1 MVRRIALASL
11 LVCAFACDDDP
22 VSTDRS
28 PDMGPRAVDAAIP
41 ADGAVTTD
49 DGGPTDVLDGSTVGG
64 VCPPTGPFGTEVGDV
79 APDVTLLDCDG
90 NEVSLHASL
99 CDGSVGWAFVYA
111 EWCPPCRSFARD
123 DVESIWQSYRDQGLS
138 GVVVVTADASYDA
151 PTAELCAEVRDR
163 YGLTMAVLFDPTGA
177 LSSGLD
183 VRSNAVNVLFTE
195 GMRIEWKGRYAES
208 EVEGRIAGLLE

>member
-1 MVRRIALASL
+1 MTLRRIALASL
-11 LVCAFACDDDP
+11 LVLALACDDEP
-22 VSTDRS
+22 VSTDRT
-28 PDMGPRAVDAAIP
+28 PDMGGREVDAATPADGGLAVDAGP
-41 ADGAVTTD
+41 AADAATGGA
-49 DGGPTDVLDGSTVGG
+49 
-64 VCPPTGPFGTEVGDV
+64 CPPTGPFGTAVGDV
-79 APDVTLLDCDG
+79 APDVTLLDCEG
-90 NEVSLHASL
+90 NEVSLHESL

-163 YGLTMAVLFDPTGA
+163 YGLTMPVLFDPTGA
-177 LSSGLD
+177 LPSGLD
-183 VRSNAVNVLFTE
+183 VRSNAVNVLFSE

-208 EVEGRIAGLLE
+208 EVGGRIAGLLE